1 MNNEAQTL
9 QLLKP
14 SIFDYKDM
22 SLFIK
27 DQIEYLKKMDRSYSV
42 LTMSKKL
49 RRISPALI
57 SLIIKG
63 KRKITLDRVEE
74 LAKLLQLSLIE
85 KHYLKDCI
93 APNSSAQADSSSLN
107 LADKKRPSRVQTV
120 SLHLLNDWLNVY
132 VKDSFQIPTVQ
143 KNPELI
149 YSQLAHIATRK
160 RIQRAFAF
168 LIREGY
174 LRRTLDNQIIVETD
188 LAITESPLP
197 NIKIRQFHKAV
208 LEIAKQSLETVE
220 MDKRFLN
227 SLVLPLNENKF
238 EELKALIHQFTHQL
252 KEFTSELQPDD
263 TYQLHQININLTP
276 TGRKN

>member
-1 MNNEAQTL
+1 MNIEDPTL
-9 QLLKP
+9 QLIKP
-14 SIFDYKDM
+14 SIFNYQDM
-22 SLFIK
+22 SFFIK
-27 DQIEYLKKMDRSYSV
+27 DQIEYLKKSDRSYSV

-63 KRKITLDRVEE
+63 KRKITLDRIDE

-85 KHYLKDCI
+85 KNYLKDCI
-93 APNSSAQADSSSLN
+93 TPTPPHDSDSSPLSLV
-107 LADKKRPSRVQTV
+107 DKRKISRVQSV

-132 VKDSFQIPTVQ
+132 VKDSFQIPAIQ

-160 RIQRAFAF
+160 RIQRSFAF

-174 LRRTLDNQIIVETD
+174 LRRTLDNQVVVETD
-188 LAITESPLP
+188 LALTESPIP
-197 NIKIRQFHKAV
+197 NIKIRQFHKAA

-220 MDKRFLN
+220 MDKRLIN
-227 SLVLPLNENKF
+227 SLVLPLNEEKF
-238 EELKALIHQFTHQL
+238 EELKELIHHFAHQL
-252 KEFTSELQPDD
+252 KEFASNLQPDD
-263 TYQLHQININLTP
+263 NYHLHQININLTP
-276 TGRKN
+276 TRRKT

>member
-1 MNNEAQTL
+1 MNNETQTFP
-9 QLLKP
+9 LLKP
-14 SIFDYKDM
+14 SIFNYKDM

-27 DQIEYLKKMDRSYSV
+27 DQIEYLKKVDRSYSV

-63 KRKITLDRVEE
+63 KRKITLDRIDE
-74 LAKLLQLSLIE
+74 LTKLLQLSLIE
-85 KHYLKDCI
+85 KNYLRDCI
-93 APNSSAQADSSSLN
+93 TPITSPSADSSPLN
-107 LADKKRPSRVQTV
+107 LVDNRKSNRMQSV

-160 RIQRAFAF
+160 RIQRSFAF

-174 LRRTLDNQIIVETD
+174 LRRTLDNQVVVETD
-188 LAITESPLP
+188 LALTESPIP
-197 NIKIRQFHKAV
+197 NIKIRQFHKAA

-220 MDKRFLN
+220 MDKRLIN
-227 SLVLPLNENKF
+227 SLVLPLNEEKF
-238 EELKALIHQFTHQL
+238 EELKELMHQFAHQL
-252 KEFTSELQPDD
+252 KEFASNLEPDEH
-263 TYQLHQININLTP
+263 YQLHQININLTP
-276 TGRKN
+276 TGRKT

>member
-1 MNNEAQTL
+1 MNIEAHTL
-9 QLLKP
+9 KLLKP

-22 SLFIK
+22 NLFIK
-27 DQIEYLKKMDRSYSV
+27 DQIDYLKKMDRSYSV

-63 KRKITLDRVEE
+63 KRKITLDRTDE
-74 LAKLLQLSLIE
+74 LAKLLQLSIIE
-85 KHYLKDCI
+85 KNYLKDCI
-93 APNSSAQADSSSLN
+93 TPLSSSDAGSSPLS
-107 LADKKRPSRVQTV
+107 LIDKKKSSRVQSV

-160 RIQRAFAF
+160 RIQRSFAF

-174 LRRTLDNQIIVETD
+174 LRRTLDNQVVVETD
-188 LAITESPLP
+188 LALTESPIP
-197 NIKIRQFHKAV
+197 NIKIRQFHKAA

-220 MDKRFLN
+220 MNKRLSN
-227 SLVLPLNENKF
+227 SLVLPLNEEKV
-238 EELKALIHQFTHQL
+238 EELKELIHHFAHQL
-252 KEFTSELQPDD
+252 KEFASDLQPDD

-276 TGRKN
+276 TGRKP